1 MKLDAKST
9 IETGKAILGI
19 ELGSTRIKAVLID
32 QENKPIAQGSH
43 TWENQLVNG
52 LWTYSID
59 AIWSGLQDCYA
70 DLRSNVKKLYDTEIE
85 TLAAIGVSAMM
96 HGYMP
101 FNEKEEILVPFRT
114 WRNTNTG
121 RAAAELS
128 ELFVYNIPL
137 RWSISHLYQAI
148 LDNEAHVKDIKF
160 LTTLAGYVHWQ
171 ITGEKVLGI
180 GDASGMLPIDPT
192 TNNYSAEMVAKF
204 DNLIASKEY
213 SWKLEDILPKVLSA
227 GENAGVL
234 TPEGCKKLDA
244 SGYLKAGIPVC
255 PPEGDAGTGMVAT
268 NAVKQRTG
276 NVSAGTSSFSMIVL
290 EKELSKPY
298 EMIDMVTTPDGNLVA
313 MVHCNNCT
321 SDLNAWVNLFK
332 EYQELLGIPVDMD
345 ELYGKLYNIALTGD
359 TDCGGLL
366 SYNYI
371 SGEPVTG
378 LAEGRPLFVR
388 SANDKFNL
396 ANFMRAHLYAS
407 VGVLKIG
414 NDILFNEE
422 KIKVDRITGH
432 GGLFRTKGVGQRVLA
447 AAINSPIS
455 VMETAGEGGAWGI
468 ALLGSYLVNNKKGQ
482 SLADFLDESVFVS
495 DAGVEVS
502 PTPEDVGLQHIHR
515 KLQGRFAYR
524 RSSRQIQISG
534 FTETFLPLSLNLVL
548 T

>member
-1 MKLDAKST
+1 MKSDAKST
-9 IETGKAILGI
+9 IEAGKAILGI
-19 ELGSTRIKAVLID
+19 EFGSTRIKAVLID

-43 TWENQLVNG
+43 TWENQLVDG
-52 LWTYSID
+52 LWTYSIE
-59 AIWSGLQDCYA
+59 AIWAGVQDCYA
-70 DLRSNVKKLYDTEIE
+70 DLRANVKKQYGIEIE
-85 TLAAIGVSAMM
+85 TLAAIGISAMM
-96 HGYMP
+96 HGYMA
-101 FNEKEEILVPFRT
+101 FNNKEEILVPFRT

-121 RAAAELS
+121 KAAAELS

-148 LDNEAHVKDIKF
+148 LNKEEHVKDITF

-180 GDASGMLPIDPT
+180 GDASGMLPIDPAT
-192 TNNYSAEMVAKF
+192 KNYSAEMVAKF
-204 DNLIASKEY
+204 DKLVAPY
-213 SWKLEDILPKVLSA
+213 GFSWKLTDILPKVLLA
-227 GENAGVL
+227 GENAGCL
-234 TPEGCKKLDA
+234 TEEGAKKLDV
-244 SGYLKAGIPVC
+244 SGHLKAGIPVC

-290 EKELSKPY
+290 EKDLSKPY
-298 EMIDMVTTPDGNLVA
+298 EMIDMVTTPDGSLVA

-332 EYQELLGIPVDMD
+332 EYQELMGMPVDMD
-345 ELYGKLYNIALTGD
+345 EIFGKLYNNALTGD
-359 TDCGGLL
+359 ADCGGLI
-366 SYNYI
+366 SYNYF

-378 LAEGRPLFVR
+378 LTEGRPLFLR
-388 SANDKFNL
+388 TANDKLNL

-468 ALLGSYLVNNKKGQ
+468 ALLGSYLVNNDKKQ
-482 SLADFLDESVFVS
+482 SLADFLDEKVFAGN
-495 DAGVEVS
+495 AGVEVS
-502 PTPEDVGLQHIHR
+502 PTAEDVAG
-515 KLQGRFAYR
+515 FNAY
-524 RSSRQIQISG
+524 I
-534 FTETFLPLSLNLVL
+534 EKYKACLPVEEAAVKYKK
-548 T
+548 

>member
-1 MKLDAKST
+1 MKSDAKST

-32 QENKPIAQGSH
+32 QENKPIAQGNH
-43 TWENQLVNG
+43 TWENQLVDG
-52 LWTYSID
+52 LWTYSIE

-70 DLRSNVKKLYDTEIE
+70 DLRSNVKNLYGIEIE
-85 TLAAIGVSAMM
+85 NLAAIGVSAMM

-101 FNEKEEILVPFRT
+101 FNAKEEILVPFRT

-121 RAAAELS
+121 RAAAALS
-128 ELFVYNIPL
+128 DLFVYNIPL

-148 LDNEAHVKDIKF
+148 LDNEAHVKDIDF

-171 ITGEKVLGI
+171 LTGEKVLGI
-180 GDASGMLPIDPT
+180 GDASGMLPIDPAT
-192 TNNYSAEMVAKF
+192 HNYSAEMVAKF
-204 DNLIASKEY
+204 DKLIAPNQY
-213 SWKLEDILPKVLSA
+213 NWTLQDILPKVLSA
-227 GENAGVL
+227 GESAGVL
-234 TPEGCKKLDA
+234 TPEGSKKLDA
-244 SGYLKAGIPVC
+244 SGHLKAGIPVC

-298 EMIDMVTTPDGNLVA
+298 EMIDMVTTPDGSLVA
-313 MVHCNNCT
+313 MVHCNYCT

-332 EYQELLGIPVDMD
+332 EYQELLGIPVDMN
-345 ELYGKLYNIALTGD
+345 EIYSKLYNIALTGD
-359 TDCGGLL
+359 ADCGGLL

-396 ANFMRAHLYAS
+396 ANFMRSHLYAS

-432 GGLFRTKGVGQRVLA
+432 GGLFKTKGVGQRILA

-468 ALLGSYLVNNKKGQ
+468 ALLGSYLVNNEKKQ
-482 SLADFLDESVFVS
+482 SLADFLDEKVFVG
-495 DAGVEVS
+495 DAGIEVS
-502 PTPEDVGLQHIHR
+502 PTAEDVAGFNTYIENYKAGLPIEEAAV
-515 KLQGRFAYR
+515 KFK
-524 RSSRQIQISG
+524 
-534 FTETFLPLSLNLVL
+534 
-548 T
+548 